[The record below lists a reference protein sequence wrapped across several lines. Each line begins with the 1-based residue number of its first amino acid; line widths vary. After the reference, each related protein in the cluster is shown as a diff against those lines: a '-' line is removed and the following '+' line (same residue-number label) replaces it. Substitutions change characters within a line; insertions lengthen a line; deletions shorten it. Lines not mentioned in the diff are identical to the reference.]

1 LVQDFP
7 NVEINDTEKL
17 YLNDTKTFI
26 NECKFSEITPII
38 CSTIPENINEEIGN
52 KILKLGGVPMQG
64 IFNCLTAVKHLLD
77 YYDFNDKKGLQ
88 NFKLVNYK
96 NYKYKFTNE
105 YQGKSHIKAKG
116 IKVPFGTILEDFKS
130 LEKEKIQFPVV
141 LKFTSNTVLHKTE
154 MGAVELNINN
164 HEDLANKYIK
174 MKKVVGKK
182 KIANGYFFIEEM
194 LTKPIAEMFISIRQ
208 DKIFGDILVLGM
220 GGSLT
225 ELYRD
230 TKTFILPT
238 SKSYIIKEIKKMNF
252 FNLINGFRSNS
263 KVDLNMVAHEIFK
276 IIKFHQEEVNKCHS
290 IEINPVF
297 VYKDKMIA
305 SDCVLSTG

>member
-1 LVQDFP
+1 
-7 NVEINDTEKL
+7 
-17 YLNDTKTFI
+17 
-26 NECKFSEITPII
+26 
-38 CSTIPENINEEIGN
+38 
-52 KILKLGGVPMQG
+52 M
-64 IFNCLTAVKHLLD
+64 
-77 YYDFNDKKGLQ
+77 
-88 NFKLVNYK
+88 FKLSSSK
-96 NYKYKFTNE
+96 TK
-105 YQGKSHIKAKG
+105 
-116 IKVPFGTILEDFKS
+116 PLIL
-130 LEKEKIQFPVV
+130 LPRLPVTGV
-141 LKFTSNTVLHKTE
+141 CRPLTFSIIPLPTAIPKDISSSATL
-154 MGAVELNINN
+154 MLVEN
-164 HEDLANKYIK
+164 NKYIK

-194 LTKPIAEMFISIRQ
+194 LPEPIAEMFISIRQ

-263 KVDLNMVAHEIFK
+263 KVDLNMVVHEIFK